1 MFNDK
6 LRQTKQKQD
15 NDNDNDNNQIR
26 RTKQRQ
32 HKLNQDKICTLIHP
46 DRVTTLRW

>member
-6 LRQTKQKQD
+6 VRQTKQKK
-15 NDNDNDNNQIR
+15 DNDNDNNQIR

-32 HKLNQDKICTLIHP
+32 DKLNQDKTN
-46 DRVTTLRW
+46 

>member
-6 LRQTKQKQD
+6 LRQTKQKK
-15 NDNDNDNNQIR
+15 DNDNDNNQIR

-32 HKLNQDKICTLIHP
+32 DKLNQDKTN
-46 DRVTTLRW
+46 